1 MSDRLR
7 LLLIDNDAQFAA
19 DFALLGRESFVIKHV
34 ISGEE
39 GVEALKHEEPDAVL
53 LDLRMG
59 EGWDGLQTLQRI
71 REEHP
76 DLPVVMVTDHA
87 GVETAVQAMK
97 LGALHYTSKK
107 PNMGTLY
114 TVIQR
119 ELRQVNLRR
128 LYLEENSKHYG
139 KLIGDSPEM
148 HRVYRQIAR
157 IAAAPSH
164 ILIQGECGTGKEV
177 AAHEIHA
184 RSSRAGQP
192 FVAVD
197 SGAIAPGLFESEL
210 FGHEKG
216 AFTGADSLHRGRI
229 EMAGEGTLFL
239 DEITNLPL
247 EAQAKLLRFIE
258 ERSYFRVGGEELFPL
273 RARLIAATNRDLKQE
288 VRAGRF
294 RQDLYYRL
302 SAVVLEMPPL
312 RAHQEDV
319 PLIAGYFLS
328 RMRGQFSS
336 RIEGFT
342 AAAERALMQYHW
354 PGNVRELRNL
364 VESGLLYSP
373 GPRIE
378 AHEIVFHPLSEGGP
392 EFFTGLMEKSYAE
405 AKEELVKRFKREYLA
420 ALLARH
426 RGNISQAACESGIAR
441 SSLHR
446 MLVEEGIPH

>member
-119 ELRQVNLRR
+119 ELRQANLRR

-148 HRVYRQIAR
+148 HRVY
-157 IAAAPSH
+157 
-164 ILIQGECGTGKEV
+164 
-177 AAHEIHA
+177 
-184 RSSRAGQP
+184 
-192 FVAVD
+192 
-197 SGAIAPGLFESEL
+197 
-210 FGHEKG
+210 
-216 AFTGADSLHRGRI
+216 
-229 EMAGEGTLFL
+229 
-239 DEITNLPL
+239 
-247 EAQAKLLRFIE
+247 
-258 ERSYFRVGGEELFPL
+258 
-273 RARLIAATNRDLKQE
+273 
-288 VRAGRF
+288 
-294 RQDLYYRL
+294 
-302 SAVVLEMPPL
+302 
-312 RAHQEDV
+312 
-319 PLIAGYFLS
+319 
-328 RMRGQFSS
+328 
-336 RIEGFT
+336 
-342 AAAERALMQYHW
+342 
-354 PGNVRELRNL
+354 
-364 VESGLLYSP
+364 
-373 GPRIE
+373 
-378 AHEIVFHPLSEGGP
+378 
-392 EFFTGLMEKSYAE
+392 
-405 AKEELVKRFKREYLA
+405 
-420 ALLARH
+420 
-426 RGNISQAACESGIAR
+426 
-441 SSLHR
+441 
-446 MLVEEGIPH
+446 